1 MSEFSVSVN
10 NYWRLEHDVASGYN
24 RLKAKLFNL
33 IEASV
38 TDKSQSEAIKGLIRG
53 FANDEYARCI
63 DLMRY
68 TATDAGYIE
77 KGTAVPTGSL
87 EGYEVTAA

>member
-1 MSEFSVSVN
+1 MSEFSVKVN
-10 NYWRLEHDVASGYN
+10 NYWRLEHDVARGYN

-53 FANDEYARCI
+53 FANDEYAQCI
-63 DLMRY
+63 NNMRY
-68 TATDAGYIE
+68 TAEDAGYIE
-77 KGTAVPTGSL
+77 KGQGVPSASL
-87 EGYEVTAA
+87 DGYEATAA